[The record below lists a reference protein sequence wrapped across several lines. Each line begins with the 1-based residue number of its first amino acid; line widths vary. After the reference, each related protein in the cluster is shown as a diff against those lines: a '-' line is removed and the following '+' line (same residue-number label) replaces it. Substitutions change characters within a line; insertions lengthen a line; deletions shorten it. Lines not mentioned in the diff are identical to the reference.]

1 MCALLPLCSEIYE
14 AGCSML
20 HAACRLK
27 RPILLLETGLAVPL
41 LHFHCSLRGGW
52 QVPDVLAPVAG
63 ALTPLVETI
72 LRNDM
77 QRFAKFAVSRSP
89 SAAL

>member
-1 MCALLPLCSEIYE
+1 M
-14 AGCSML
+14 
-20 HAACRLK
+20 
-27 RPILLLETGLAVPL
+27 
-41 LHFHCSLRGGW
+41 
-52 QVPDVLAPVAG
+52 LAPVAG

-89 SAAL
+89 SAAI